1 MLYDFKVSLDVYNIF
16 LEDNEK
22 VDREYLDNINS
33 KYDEF
38 RIRYNDNPDIDN
50 SYYLIEMLEGTS
62 ADNQILLLGIKDGI
76 EYILCYWFVGTEDEL
91 DNYNYYNGIKVFDVI
106 KEYEIK

>member
-22 VDREYLDNINS
+22 VDKEYLDYINS

-50 SYYLIEMLEGTS
+50 SYYLI
-62 ADNQILLLGIKDGI
+62 
-76 EYILCYWFVGTEDEL
+76 
-91 DNYNYYNGIKVFDVI
+91 
-106 KEYEIK
+106 